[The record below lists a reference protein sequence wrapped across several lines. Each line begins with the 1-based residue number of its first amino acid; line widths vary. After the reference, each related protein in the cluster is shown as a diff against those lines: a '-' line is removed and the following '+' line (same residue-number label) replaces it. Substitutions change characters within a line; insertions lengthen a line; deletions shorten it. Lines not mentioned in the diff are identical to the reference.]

1 MTTPTANPPV
11 PPFDKGGAGGIL
23 TKGRGDFASARDAT
37 GKGVLLPYQRR
48 WVGDP
53 AAVKVI
59 EKSRRIGIS
68 WAEAGD
74 AALYAAA
81 SSGGNVLYIGYNKE
95 MAQEFIGDCASW
107 ARGYA
112 MVASAMDEEIFEPGD
127 DEGRKAVLAYRITFA
142 SGFSIRALSSRPRSL
157 RAKQGRIIIDEA
169 AFHDDLDGLIKAAMA
184 HRIWGGTIRII
195 STHNGE
201 ANPFNE
207 LINDIRAGKKRYAL
221 HRETFDEAL
230 AEGLYRRICQ
240 VLKREWSPQ
249 AEALWREEIRSD
261 YGEHAAEELDVI
273 PSQGSG
279 VFLSRLLIEQCMDP
293 SIPVLRWECPEDF
306 ARRPDAER
314 AAACAAWCEDHL
326 GPILAALNP
335 HYCSYV
341 GGDFGRTGDLS
352 VFVPLIEQ
360 PKLLYRA
367 PFHVELRNVPFK
379 QQEQILFFI
388 CDRLPRFRGGAL
400 DARGNGQYLAEVA
413 MQRYGDHAVGG
424 RIQMVMIT
432 IEWYREAMPKYKAA
446 FEDRAIL
453 LAQDADTLDD
463 HRAFKM
469 EKGVARLPETLAQK
483 GRDGKQR
490 HGDAGIAGAMAWF
503 AVKAGGI
510 SPADAGREPTP
521 EEMHPERHS
530 LLDRMMPDRR
540 RAEVAHG

>member
-1 MTTPTANPPV
+1 MTPSPALN
-11 PPFDKGGAGGIL
+11 DLDA
-23 TKGRGDFASARDAT
+23 ARADT
-37 GKGVLLPYQRR
+37 SVLLPYQRR
-48 WVGDP
+48 WLADDSVI
-53 AAVKVI
+53 KVI
-59 EKSRRIGIS
+59 EKSRRVGIS
-68 WAEAGD
+68 WSEAGD
-74 AALYAAA
+74 AALYA
-81 SSGGNVLYIGYNKE
+81 SRENGGDVLYVGYNKD
-95 MAQEFIGDCASW
+95 MAREFIADCANWSR
-107 ARGYA
+107 AYNLAASEVDEQVFEEEGERGEKKSITVFRISYA
-112 MVASAMDEEIFEPGD
+112 STHFI
-127 DEGRKAVLAYRITFA
+127 K
-142 SGFSIRALSSRPRSL
+142 ALSSRPRDL
-157 RAKQGRIIIDEA
+157 RGKQARVVIDEA
-169 AFHDDLDGLIKAAMA
+169 SHHDDFPGLLKAAIA
-184 HRIWGGTIRII
+184 HTMWGGTIRII
-195 STHNGE
+195 STHNGDD
-201 ANPFNE
+201 NPFNE
-207 LINDIRAGKKRYAL
+207 LITDIRSGKQGYAL
-221 HRETFDEAL
+221 HRVTLDDAL
-230 AEGLYRRICQ
+230 AEGLYRRICK
-240 VLKREWSPQ
+240 VLKRIWSPE
-249 AEALWREEIRSD
+249 AEAAWRHELVAY
-261 YGEHAAEELDVI
+261 YGDHANEELFCI

-293 SIPVLRWECPEDF
+293 SIPVLRWECPEGF
-306 ARRPDAER
+306 AQRPDAER
-314 AAACAAWCEDHL
+314 ASAALAWCEDHL
-326 GPILAALNP
+326 APILAALDP
-335 HYCSYV
+335 RAASYV
-341 GGDFGRTGDLS
+341 GVDFGRTGDLS